1 MESALRH
8 QRTVVLVG
16 LTAGAVTTFRPLPL
30 SASRFAG
37 GLVLRTGDARYA
49 DLIERTCPAHGY
61 PVFRQGQP
69 RARSQ
74 AGSGFRWTCPAATA
88 RRVTL
93 CVPDT
98 VIR

>member
-16 LTAGAVTTFRPLPL
+16 LTVGAVTTFRPLPL

-49 DLIERTCPAHGY
+49 DLIERTCPAYGY
-61 PVFRQGQP
+61 PVFAGP
-69 RARSQ
+69 T
-74 AGSGFRWTCPAATA
+74 AGSL
-88 RRVTL
+88 RVPIPL
-93 CVPDT
+93 NVPSGHG
-98 VIR
+98 